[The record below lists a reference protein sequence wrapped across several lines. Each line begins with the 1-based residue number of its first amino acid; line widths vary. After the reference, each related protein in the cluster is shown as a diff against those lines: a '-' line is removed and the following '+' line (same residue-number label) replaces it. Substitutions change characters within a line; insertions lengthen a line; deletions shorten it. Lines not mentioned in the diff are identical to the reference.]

1 MRYSSASMEVIQM
14 SENKIDWQNAK
25 QAPSVQMTLA
35 GTTIDEPH
43 VVLFERVSQTP
54 QGYIVCDVSSE
65 TLEGNT
71 LWLRGK
77 YGSQN
82 GFGSL
87 LNAVDDEGDLIEG
100 KEFIFTKVESDK
112 SPKGYDYRWQLVE

>member
-1 MRYSSASMEVIQM
+1 M
-14 SENKIDWQNAK
+14 SENKIDWTNAQ
-25 QAPSVQMTLA
+25 QAPSVNISLA
-35 GTTIDEPH
+35 EATIDEPH

-54 QGYIVCDVSSE
+54 QGYIVCTVSSD

-71 LWLRGK
+71 IWLRGK

-100 KEFIFTKVESDK
+100 NEFIFTKVESEK
-112 SPKGYDYRWQLVE
+112 SPKGYAYRWTTVE